1 MHEFL
6 PAKQILHRRHIER
19 IAACEVCGAER
30 ETIRHVLLECTV
42 AKVFWEHTKK
52 LAGVKLPHLHQ
63 DTWARDLLLAKV
75 YLTCCVECGRYGW
88 QETEDAMGK
97 GPFQCSKR
105 CSGLEI
111 QPLISGRFCIAR
123 METGRP
129 VTC

>member
-19 IAACEVCGAER
+19 IGACEVCGAER

-75 YLTCCVECGRYGW
+75 AQEGRLCDNVWNVG
-88 QETEDAMGK
+88 AMDGK
-97 GPFQCSKR
+97 KPKTPWGKAHPSAA
-105 CSGLEI
+105 SGVL
-111 QPLISGRFCIAR
+111 G
-123 METGRP
+123 
-129 VTC
+129 